1 MRSFINRDAKW
12 ILSLSMVLVLVFGT
26 VGTVSAAE
34 FPEGET
40 IPAGETI
47 DDDVFIGGE
56 YVVVDGTINGM
67 LFAGGT
73 TITVNGYVTGDAL
86 LMGETILVSESAVIE
101 GNLFIMGGDLTIN
114 GTVTGSVFGG
124 SADMNIG
131 PVAVVGRNFYFGGF
145 NLITDVGSVVGK
157 DLFMGGY
164 QALISGSVDR
174 DLTVG
179 AAAIELDGIVG
190 RNAKLDVGEVDES
203 GRMTSSMYFNPY
215 LNRYVDSIIDPGIR
229 VSDQAQIGGKLTY
242 TSSQNVNTAMDKVT
256 SGIVVYQTPVP
267 YEGRSN
273 RYGYRG
279 DVKEFDRR
287 NFGSFLF
294 GAAALNIA
302 RNFIK
307 LMALGAL
314 ALWLL
319 SKPFQR
325 LVNAAYA
332 EPMKAIGWGFVLV
345 AIGFLAIFIV
355 PLVFVLVGI
364 LIGFISLASLLDFWF
379 GLVGLTLLLAFMLFF
394 FVVFTV
400 SKILAAYMFGRWLL
414 KGLFKME
421 EDKPWLNLLVGVFLY
436 VMIRAIPFI
445 GFLAGFTATLIGAG
459 AFWLVL
465 FQKQAVEE
473 Q

>member
-1 MRSFINRDAKW
+1 
-12 ILSLSMVLVLVFGT
+12 
-26 VGTVSAAE
+26 
-34 FPEGET
+34 
-40 IPAGETI
+40 
-47 DDDVFIGGE
+47 
-56 YVVVDGTINGM
+56 VDGTINGM

-73 TITVNGYVTGDAL
+73 TITINGFVTGDAL
-86 LMGETILVSESAVIE
+86 LMGETILVGESAVID

-124 SADMNIG
+124 SADMNVG
-131 PVAVVGRNFYFGGF
+131 PAAVIGRNFYYGGF
-145 NLITDVGSVVGK
+145 SLITADGSLVGR

-164 QALISGSVDR
+164 QALLSGIVDR
-174 DLTVG
+174 DLAVG
-179 AAAIELDGIVG
+179 AAAVELNGRVG
-190 RNAKLDVGEVDES
+190 RNATLDVGDIDDS
-203 GRMTSSMYFNPY
+203 GRANSMYFNPY
-215 LNRYVDSIIDPGIR
+215 IGRYVNSIVEPGIR
-229 VSDQAQIGGKLTY
+229 VLDDAQIDGKLTY
-242 TSSQNVNTAMDKVT
+242 TSSQNVNTSLDEITTGK
-256 SGIVVYQTPVP
+256 VVYQTPAP
-267 YEGRSN
+267 YERQST
-273 RYGYRG
+273 RFEKRG

-287 NFGSFLF
+287 NIGSFLF

-345 AIGFLAIFIV
+345 AIGFLAVFIV
-355 PLVFVLVGI
+355 PLVFVMVGI
-364 LIGFISLASLLDFWF
+364 LIGFISLASLLSFWF
-379 GLVGLTLLLAFMLFF
+379 GLLGLILLLAFTLFF

-400 SKILAAYMFGRWLL
+400 SKILASYMFGRWLM

-421 EDKPWLNLLVGVFLY
+421 EEKPWLNLLLGVFLY
-436 VMIRAIPFI
+436 VMIRAIPVI

-459 AFWLVL
+459 AFWLVF
-465 FQKQAVEE
+465 FQKQGKTE
-473 Q
+473 